1 MLFKVK
7 NFEDI
12 IVLKMS
18 KTLFGMPVFFV
29 HAFYL
34 DDFLV
39 DTGFVGAKLYV
50 RQFIKEHEI
59 KNIAITH
66 HHEDH
71 IGANAEANMLGIVPL
86 VPKEGLELIQHPHK
100 LQSYRRLTWGLPE
113 PSEAQVLGST
123 VQTSHFTFEVLHA
136 PGHSHDHKV
145 FFLKK
150 RGWLFSGDV
159 FLSEHLKYMRD
170 DENPNITI
178 KTLRNLLKLDFDVMF
193 DALRGPIKNG
203 KSAMKTKLEFL
214 EEKRD
219 LVNALYAKGMGM
231 RSITQQVFGKEGLMT
246 AVSSGHYSKINFTK
260 ALLGITKYPCST

>member
-1 MLFKVK
+1 MFFKIK
-7 NFEDI
+7 KFEDI

-18 KTLFGMPVFFV
+18 KTLLNKPVFFV
-29 HAFYL
+29 HAFYIDNL
-34 DDFLV
+34 LV

-50 RQFIKEHEI
+50 RQFIMDHKI
-59 KNIAITH
+59 KNITITH

-100 LQSYRRLTWGLPE
+100 LQSYRKWAWGMPE
-113 PSEAQVLGST
+113 PSQAQVLGST
-123 VQTSHFTFEVLHA
+123 LQTDHFIFEVLDA

-145 FFLKK
+145 FFLKN

-159 FLSEHLKYMRD
+159 FLSDHLKYMRD
-170 DENPNITI
+170 DENPIVTI
-178 KTLRNLLKLDFDVMF
+178 ETLRSLLKLDFDVMF

-203 KSAMKTKLEFL
+203 KTAMKTKLEFL

-219 LVNALYAKGMGM
+219 KVNALYIKGMDM
-231 RSITQQVFGKEGLMT
+231 RTITQQVFGKEGLMT
-246 AVSSGHYSKINFTK
+246 AVSSGHYSKLNFTK
-260 ALLGITKYPCST
+260 ALLGITKYPQST